1 MFIIYFVFAN
11 NISKICIMRLI
22 TIIHHKGLDVE
33 IRAAFK
39 YFQDA
44 NIYIKDVFLGK
55 YIRQQLYPEG
65 ILDESFEA
73 LIKAQLEKWDRESPL
88 K

>member
-1 MFIIYFVFAN
+1 
-11 NISKICIMRLI
+11 MRLI
-22 TIIHHKGLDVE
+22 KIIKHKGLDVE
-33 IRAAFK
+33 IRAASK

-65 ILDESFEA
+65 VLDESFK
-73 LIKAQLEKWDRESPL
+73 LVIKEQLEKWERASPL
-88 K
+88 N

>member
-1 MFIIYFVFAN
+1 V
-11 NISKICIMRLI
+11 RLI
-22 TIIHHKGLDVE
+22 TIIKHKGLDIE
-33 IRAAFK
+33 IRAASK

-65 ILDESFEA
+65 ILDESFE
-73 LIKAQLEKWDRESPL
+73 LVIKEQLEKWERASPL
-88 K
+88 N